1 MARAPLTSLGCLL
14 AFVLL
19 FAQLGR
25 SSDAGD
31 SLRYVL
37 DSDATTEERA
47 RALGRLAMRTAPSD
61 PAMALVHAANGVRL
75 AERGGDAM
83 RLHEAL
89 GVQSELQARF
99 GMVTEHVAT
108 TLRMVDLA
116 RSLGDAPLLSRDLQ
130 ELSLAYRASD
140 RMEQAIEH
148 ARQALA
154 IAAATRNDTARI
166 RAERFLMDALLRAG
180 RHEELAKQIKH
191 ALEHADA
198 LPPLEQARL
207 RLMMGKAL
215 LAVGR
220 PMDALP
226 YLVGAERAIA
236 ADGGIKDRFEAAL
249 AMAAYEAAA
258 GRVAEGQRRLR
269 QAEELSMH
277 LPAAATRIPVLEAR
291 HALALAARDWQAAHG
306 VLSTLQQVSDSMQ
319 RSSRDLALSGLLLV
333 HELKSKEQDRS
344 LLAERAERSEA
355 QLLDQRASNRVLL
368 AALALLVLL
377 SALLFILARR
387 YRLTA
392 RRNRLKSAVIER
404 QKEEL
409 RARGL
414 ELQRQNMRLAETVM
428 REERQGIALGEM
440 HHRLKNNLQA
450 IDALLQMQCGA
461 LRDPESERMLRDVQ
475 GRLRAMALV
484 HQTIYR
490 RGDDHALPLREH
502 LEELARN
509 ILVAH
514 GRHDRVS
521 AVIDADEAHLDASDL
536 LPLSL
541 IVNELITNSLKH
553 GIAPDAHG
561 SVHLVLRMR
570 GQGLE
575 LRYCDDGAPSRGDGL
590 REGSFGLALLH
601 ALASQLN
608 GTVRV
613 QHGLQLTF
621 SIDLAPE
628 SLPLRQA
635 S

>member
-1 MARAPLTSLGCLL
+1 MPRAPHLSIGSVLVL
-14 AFVLL
+14 VLL
-19 FAQLGR
+19 IAQHIR
-25 SSDAGD
+25 ASDAGD

-37 DSDATTEERA
+37 DSDATIEERA

-61 PAMALVHAANGVRL
+61 PAMALVHAAKGVEM
-75 AERGGDAM
+75 AERMGDAM

-89 GVQSELQARF
+89 GVLSELQARF

-116 RSLGDAPLLSRDLQ
+116 RSLGDAALLGRDLQ

-154 IAAATRNDTARI
+154 IAAATRNDTVRI

-180 RHEELAKQIKH
+180 RHEELANQIKK

-215 LAVGR
+215 LAIQR

-226 YLVGAERAIA
+226 YLAGADRVISTE
-236 ADGGIKDRFEAAL
+236 GGIQDRFEAAL
-249 AMAAYEAAA
+249 AMAAFESAT
-258 GRVAEGQRRLR
+258 GRIAEGQRQLR
-269 QAEELSMH
+269 KAEELSRH
-277 LPAAATRIPVLEAR
+277 LPAAATRIPVLETR
-291 HALALAARDWQAAHG
+291 HALALAAGDWQAAHAA
-306 VLSTLQQVSDSMQ
+306 LSKLQQVSDSMQ
-319 RSSRDLALSGLLLV
+319 RSSHDLALSGLLLV
-333 HELKSKEQDRS
+333 HELRSKEQDRS
-344 LLAERAERSEA
+344 MLAERAERSEA
-355 QLLDQRASNRVLL
+355 LLLDERASNKALL

-377 SALLFILARR
+377 SVLLFILARR
-387 YRLTA
+387 YRLAA
-392 RRNRLKSAVIER
+392 RRNRLKSVVIER

-414 ELQRQNMRLAETVM
+414 ELQRQNMRLAETMM
-428 REERQGIALGEM
+428 REERQGIVLGEM

-461 LRDPESERMLRDVQ
+461 LHDPASERMMRDVQ

-484 HQTIYR
+484 HQNIYR
-490 RGDDHALPLREH
+490 LGDDQALPLREH

-509 ILVAH
+509 VLVAH

-521 AVIDADEAHLDASDL
+521 AVIDADEAHLDADEL

-553 GIAPDAHG
+553 AIPPHAHG
-561 SVHLVLRMR
+561 SVRLVLRLR
-570 GQGLE
+570 DQALE
-575 LRYCDDGAPSRGDGL
+575 LRYRDDGAPLEGDAL
-590 REGSFGLALLH
+590 REGSFGLSLLR

-608 GTVRV
+608 GTVRI
-613 QHGLQLTF
+613 QHGSQLTF
-621 SIDLAPE
+621 CIDLAPE
-628 SLPLRQA
+628 SLRIRKA